1 MNDDQH
7 DRDPGHLPADHAGHR
22 PLPGLGPL
30 ESAIMRALWDTSQPL
45 KVIEVSERLS
55 YPRDPA
61 YTTVMTVLTILCRK
75 DLARRRRYGRAWRY
89 APALSC
95 DDYLTQRVRDLVTL
109 ARDPEAVVRNALSGP
124 ERMPRPRQPLTGSAG
139 DPAALA
145 PVGGGRSYASSPRQF
160 GGAPE

>member
-7 DRDPGHLPADHAGHR
+7 DHDSGHLPAEHAGIR

-30 ESAIMRALWDTSQPL
+30 ESAIMLTLWDTSEPL
-45 KVIEVSERLS
+45 KVARVAERLA

-75 DLARRRRYGRAWRY
+75 DLASRRRNGRAWLY
-89 APALSC
+89 APTLSR

-109 ARDPEAVVRNALSGP
+109 AHDPEAVVRNAL
-124 ERMPRPRQPLTGSAG
+124 
-139 DPAALA
+139 AAA
-145 PVGGGRSYASSPRQF
+145 
-160 GGAPE
+160 GAPEQQSA